1 MAASELPQDLEL
13 TPLSGDGQSAS
24 QWLSMFHLLIVV
36 LDPYTVESSAILDTA
51 ARILATFR
59 GADVRTA
66 FLCTADADATRR
78 YMGPLVDEFLAFPDP
93 DRSIVSAMGLDELPA
108 LVVVNQAAQ
117 LEGVAE
123 GWDPQAWQ
131 EITDELARI
140 MAWTG
145 PVLPDPADPPAFAG
159 SRAAGA

>member
-1 MAASELPQDLEL
+1 VAASKLPQDLEL
-13 TPLSGDGQSAS
+13 TPLSGEGQTAS

-59 GADVRTA
+59 GADARAA
-66 FLCTADADATRR
+66 FLCTADAPDTRR
-78 YMGPLVDEFLAFPDP
+78 YLGPLADRFLTFSDP
-93 DRSIVSAMGLDELPA
+93 GREVVSAMELDQLPA
-108 LVVVNQAAQ
+108 LVVVNQAGE

-123 GWDPQAWQ
+123 GWDPDAWQ
-131 EITDELARI
+131 DVTDSLAEI

-145 PVLPDPADPPAFAG
+145 PVLPDAADPPSFAG
-159 SRAAGA
+159 SRANG

>member
-13 TPLSGDGQSAS
+13 TPLSGEGQTVS

-36 LDPYTVESSAILDTA
+36 LDPYRVESSAILDTA

-78 YMGPLVDEFLAFPDP
+78 YMGPLADEFLAFADP
-93 DRSIVSAMGLDELPA
+93 DRTVVSAMELDELPA
-108 LVVVNQAAQ
+108 LVVVNQAAE

-123 GWDPQAWQ
+123 GWHPHTWQ
-131 EITDELARI
+131 DITDDLARI

-159 SRAAGA
+159 SRAKG

>member
-13 TPLSGDGQSAS
+13 TPLSGEGQTTS

-51 ARILATFR
+51 ARVLATFR

-66 FLCTADADATRR
+66 FLCTADADATRG
-78 YMGPLVDEFLAFPDP
+78 YLGPLVDEFLTFTDP
-93 DRSIVSAMGLDELPA
+93 DRTVVSAMELVEVPA
-108 LVVVNQAAQ
+108 LVVVNQAAE

-123 GWDPQAWQ
+123 GWNPDAWQ
-131 EITDELARI
+131 DVTDDLAQI

-159 SRAAGA
+159 SRVH